1 MTSKRKRTESPGNQ
15 VVDEPVDEVSLEKNV
30 HWSGD
35 DPGKDSTEEEE
46 EEWLGKVAL
55 RFS

>member
-1 MTSKRKRTESPGNQ
+1 MTSKRKRTESPGNL
-15 VVDEPVDEVSLEKNV
+15 VDEPVDEVSLEKNV